1 MNLQISGM
9 PSSPA
14 VMLVH
19 LPTKGMAYSS
29 TNSEKAAFYES
40 VEDVY
45 GAFSAYYDMPAV
57 SFRYGVVLG

>member
-1 MNLQISGM
+1 
-9 PSSPA
+9 
-14 VMLVH
+14 MLVH

-29 TNSEKAAFYES
+29 NHAEKAAFYDS

-57 SFRYGVVLG
+57 SFRWARWPDFRQLVIG